1 MPTTNVVPG
10 SVDVKNLTLFSFD
23 RSKTYNLLANYMS
36 IDIYEDIL
44 KPAIYAEITI
54 HDTNNIHEAFP
65 IMGEEFIE
73 LEYETPGGEIS
84 CKYTFFCY
92 STVNESPVKNEKGKV
107 YTLQCV
113 SYEYIKGINK
123 LINKSYNN
131 PISYM
136 VKDILSNVIE
146 TKKPYYV
153 QDTRG
158 DQNIILSNKKPWQA
172 LDLIRRRAVSI
183 DNKSHSYVLFEN
195 KNGYFFST
203 IENLYTIGIPK
214 IGDKVF
220 FFDNQAQ
227 RINFTDSINIRNVI
241 GYDYVGK
248 ADNVNRLARGG
259 LHNSTTFFDIV
270 TKTFTKIPTTFNVD
284 NYKFGDDKNYSTST
298 ARMQVELAKE
308 ESVTLFFAKD
318 SSRKDTFLDD
328 SIGNISIYMS
338 QILQSMVNIHVY
350 GDTAMAAGDCITLKI
365 PSFDNS
371 DVQPESRLYS
381 QNYLVARLRHMIVI
395 KDETP
400 VHTMSCQLVKGT
412 FTEPK

>member
-1 MPTTNVVPG
+1 MTTTNVTPG

-195 KNGYFFST
+195 KNGYFFNT
-203 IENLYTIGIPK
+203 IENLYAIGIPK

-308 ESVTLFFAKD
+308 ESVRLFFAKD